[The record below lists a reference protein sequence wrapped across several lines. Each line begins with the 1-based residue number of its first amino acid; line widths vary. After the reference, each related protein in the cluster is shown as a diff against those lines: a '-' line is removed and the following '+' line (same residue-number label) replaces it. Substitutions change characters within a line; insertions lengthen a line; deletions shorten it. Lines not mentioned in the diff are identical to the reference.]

1 MTSEKF
7 MFLKTIFCLFLLCR
21 TLFYG
26 CSDCVY
32 THGHW
37 VNNRSLFPS
46 QDVPE
51 ALATW
56 QAYITVQQGLTV
68 IMSGDQEPQCRQ
80 CGDGE

>member
-1 MTSEKF
+1 M
-7 MFLKTIFCLFLLCR
+7 
-21 TLFYG
+21 
-26 CSDCVY
+26 Y

-68 IMSGDQEPQCRQ
+68 IMSGDQEPQCRR